1 MNLRDKFAGESDDP
15 VVVQALEHFKASV
28 DASSRA
34 AYSRLDA
41 AHSRPRTTVVGSA
54 GHSWRLA
61 ASWALGCV
69 LAAGSL
75 AGAVYEHYHRQ
86 ELARIAA
93 MQAAQKARQ
102 ARLEAEKS
110 VAANAVTKDQDL
122 LATVDSDVSREIPA
136 AMEPLA
142 QLMDDN
148 GTR

>member
-1 MNLRDKFAGESDDP
+1 MNSMDKLAGESDDP
-15 VVVQALEHFKASV
+15 VLESEIDQALKHFKASV
-28 DASSRA
+28 DAWSEA
-34 AYSRLDA
+34 AY
-41 AHSRPRTTVVGSA
+41 SRPRTTLVGSA

-61 ASWALGCV
+61 ASWTLGCV

-75 AGAVYEHYHRQ
+75 AGAAYEHHHRQ

-93 MQAAQKARQ
+93 AQAAAQKARP
-102 ARLEAEKS
+102 ARLEVEKS
-110 VAANAVTKDQDL
+110 VAVNAVTKDQDL

-148 GTR
+148 GNR